1 MHNNIVG
8 QSKRALASA
17 LLIGGGACGG
27 IVASNIFR
35 QADAPGYR
43 PAMYTVIATQAVTI
57 LHVLKNF
64 IVYTRSNRKAER
76 GEKVIEGQ
84 VGFRHTL

>member
-1 MHNNIVG
+1 M
-8 QSKRALASA
+8 
-17 LLIGGGACGG
+17 
-27 IVASNIFR
+27 ASNIFR

-43 PAMYTVIATQAVTI
+43 PAMYVVISSQALTI

-64 IVYTRSNRKAER
+64 VVYTLSNRKAAR

-84 VGFRHTL
+84 EGFRHTL